1 MASLPV
7 GENPNRLP
15 AGVVGCG
22 RMGKL
27 HARTYAQM
35 PQTKLIG
42 VYDAIPKAAEAVA
55 GEFGAQ
61 VITHLDEL
69 AEQVRAVSIAVP
81 TEHHLKAAEPF
92 LSRGVA
98 CIIEKPLAKNSQE
111 ARAIVALA
119 QRHGAMLA
127 VGHIE
132 RFNPAV
138 VALAKMNLTPR
149 FLDAVRV
156 SPLPFRSLDVG
167 VVLDVMIHD
176 IDIILSLVKSP
187 VKEVS
192 AVGASVIGGV
202 EDVCNARL
210 TFENGCIANLT
221 ASRLA
226 LKTERKLRFFS
237 HDAYVSIDYQK
248 KSGVIANRA
257 ANVDSIR
264 AAVEQVRRGGEM
276 KNFADMVKLTP
287 LEVKDVDQIRAE
299 LESFVN
305 SIQTKTAPVVRGE
318 DGLAAVEVAERIV
331 AEM

>member
-1 MASLPV
+1 MSSRPA
-7 GENPNRLP
+7 GENPQQIP

-27 HARTYAQM
+27 HARTYAQI
-35 PQTKLIG
+35 PQTKLVG
-42 VYDAIPKAAEAVA
+42 VYDAVPKAAEGVA
-55 GEFGAQ
+55 GEFSTR
-61 VITHLDEL
+61 VISNLEEL
-69 AEQVRAVSIAVP
+69 AEQVSAVSIAVP

-92 LSRGVA
+92 LKRGVA
-98 CIIEKPLAKNSQE
+98 TLIEKPLAKDSAEGRQVVE
-111 ARAIVALA
+111 LA
-119 QRHGAMLA
+119 KRHGAMLQ

-138 VALAKMNLTPR
+138 VALSKLNLTPR

-176 IDIILSLVKSP
+176 IDIVLSLVRSP
-187 VKEVS
+187 VKQVS

-210 TFENGCIANLT
+210 TFENGCVANLT

-248 KSGVIANRA
+248 KSGAIARREG
-257 ANVDSIR
+257 NVQSIR
-264 AAVEQVRRGGEM
+264 AAVEEVRGGGQM
-276 KNFADMVKLTP
+276 KNFADLVKLTP
-287 LEVKDVDQIRAE
+287 LMVQEVDQIRAE
-299 LESFVN
+299 LEAFIN
-305 SIQTKTAPVVRGE
+305 SIESKSAPIVSGE

>member
-1 MASLPV
+1 MAPPRA
-7 GENPNRLP
+7 GENPQQIT

-22 RMGKL
+22 RMGRL

-35 PQTKLIG
+35 PPTKLVG
-42 VYDAIPKAAEAVA
+42 VYDAIPKAAEAAAAEYGTKPVA
-55 GEFGAQ
+55 S
-61 VITHLDEL
+61 LDVL
-69 AEQVRAVSIAVP
+69 AEQVSAVTIAVP

-92 LSRGVA
+92 LKRGIA
-98 CIIEKPLAKNSQE
+98 CLIEKPLAKDSSEGRQIVE
-111 ARAIVALA
+111 LAR
-119 QRHGAMLA
+119 RHGAMLQ

-138 VALAKMNLTPR
+138 VALTKLNLTPR
-149 FLDAVRV
+149 FIDAVRV

-187 VKEVS
+187 VTRVD

-210 TFENGCIANLT
+210 TFENGCVANLT

-237 HDAYVSIDYQK
+237 HDAFVSIDYQK
-248 KSGVIANRA
+248 KSGVIARRNE
-257 ANVDSIR
+257 NVESIR
-264 AAVEQVRRGGEM
+264 FAVEQLRRGGEA
-276 KNFADMVKLTP
+276 KNFPDLVKLNP

-299 LESFVN
+299 LEAFIN
-305 SIQTKTAPVVRGE
+305 SINSKSPPIVSGE

-331 AEM
+331 AEI

>member
-1 MASLPV
+1 MAS
-7 GENPNRLP
+7 P
-15 AGVVGCG
+15 AGDNPGELSAGLVGCG
-22 RMGKL
+22 RMGRL

-35 PQTKLIG
+35 PQTRLVG
-42 VYDAIPKAAEAVA
+42 VYDAMPKAAEGVA
-55 GEFGAQ
+55 AEFATRAAGNLQ
-61 VITHLDEL
+61 EL
-69 AEQVRAVSIAVP
+69 AEQVSAVSIAVP
-81 TEHHLKAAEPF
+81 TEHHLAAAEPF
-92 LSRGVA
+92 LKRGIA
-98 CIIEKPLAKNSQE
+98 CLIEKPLARNSAEGRQIVE
-111 ARAIVALA
+111 LAR
-119 QRHGAMLA
+119 RHGAILS

-138 VALAKMNLTPR
+138 VALSKLNLTPR

-187 VKEVS
+187 VKDVS

-210 TFENGCIANLT
+210 TFENGCVANLT

-248 KSGVIANRA
+248 KCGVIAHRSE
-257 ANVDSIR
+257 NVEGIR
-264 AAVEQVRRGGEM
+264 AAVEQMRRGGEA
-276 KNFADMVKLTP
+276 KNFADLVKLSP
-287 LEVKDVDQIRAE
+287 LETKDVDQIRAE
-299 LESFVN
+299 MEAFVR
-305 SIQTKTAPVVRGE
+305 SIQSKTPPVVSGE

-331 AEM
+331 AAM